1 VKGTLFVLAQFL
13 LLSLSAQ
20 ICPYPEES
28 YYKYVISTLAHDS
41 MEGRLPGTVH
51 EKKAAGF
58 IENEFRKTKCV
69 PIKKKQYVFPFD
81 YKNPD
86 STVVHSAGNVLAKI
100 ETKSNKCIVISAHYD
115 HIGWGQHHSNDP
127 FAKKIHNGADD
138 NASGVAMLLSLAG
151 WYSSHRD
158 SLNFDIVFA
167 AFSAEED
174 GLFGAKEFLKSGI
187 IDTSTIICNINLDMV
202 GHLDKTRP
210 ILMAESALLF
220 NQWDSILPQNTE
232 FKFIVERS
240 GTLFKDG
247 ADHNVFLDVHIPGI
261 LFSTGLTEHYHRPSD
276 DESTINYEGMIDI
289 HKYLVSVVRNMQKL
303 KSYSEWQKL

>member
-1 VKGTLFVLAQFL
+1 MKATVFILLQFL
-13 LLSLSAQ
+13 LISLSAQ

-41 MEGRLPGTVH
+41 MEGRLPGTIH
-51 EKKAAGF
+51 EKRAAGF

-69 PIKKKQYVFPFD
+69 PVKKKQYVFPFD
-81 YKNPD
+81 FKNPD
-86 STVVHSAGNVLAKI
+86 SVVVHSAGNVLAKI
-100 ETKSNKCIVISAHYD
+100 ETKSDFCIVVSAHYD
-115 HIGWGQHHSNDP
+115 HIGWGKHHSNDP
-127 FAKKIHNGADD
+127 FSQKIHNGADD

-158 SLNFDIVFA
+158 SLQYDIVFA
-167 AFSAEED
+167 AFSGEED
-174 GLFGAKEFLKSGI
+174 GLFGAKEFLKSGTV
-187 IDTSTIICNINLDMV
+187 DTSKILCNINLDMV

-220 NQWDSILPQNTE
+220 TQWDTVLPIKSE
-232 FKFIVERS
+232 FNFIVEIS

-247 ADHNVFLDVHIPGI
+247 ADHNVFLNARIPGI

-276 DESTINYEGMIDI
+276 DESTINYSGMIEI
-289 HKYLVSVVRNMQKL
+289 HNYLICVIRNLQKL
-303 KSYSEWQKL
+303 KSTSEWQKL

>member
-1 VKGTLFVLAQFL
+1 MLAQFL

-100 ETKSNKCIVISAHYD
+100 ETKSTNCIVISAHYD
-115 HIGWGQHHSNDP
+115 HIGWGKHHSNDP

-174 GLFGAKEFLKSGI
+174 GLCGAKEFLKSGI

>member
-1 VKGTLFVLAQFL
+1 VKASLFILLQFL
-13 LLSLSAQ
+13 LISLSAQ

-51 EKKAAGF
+51 EKKAAAF

-69 PIKKKQYVFPFD
+69 PVKKKQYVFPFD
-81 YKNPD
+81 YRNPD
-86 STVVHSAGNVLAKI
+86 STLVHSAGNVLAKI

-220 NQWDSILPQNTE
+220 NQWDSILPQNME

-261 LFSTGLTEHYHRPSD
+261 LFSTGITEHYHRPSD

-289 HKYLVSVVRNMQKL
+289 HKYLVSVIRNMQKL